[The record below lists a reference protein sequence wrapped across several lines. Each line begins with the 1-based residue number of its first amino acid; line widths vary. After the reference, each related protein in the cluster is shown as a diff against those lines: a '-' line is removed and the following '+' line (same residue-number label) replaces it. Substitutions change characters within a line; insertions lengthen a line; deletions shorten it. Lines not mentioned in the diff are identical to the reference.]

1 MLVTVLSVC
10 AVPVELLCKAD
21 LCGICVWGL
30 ERVFVLGHWDFLI
43 QQGLLCVYDKLIMPM
58 LVGRHVLEV

>member
-1 MLVTVLSVC
+1 MLVIVLSTCV
-10 AVPVELLCKAD
+10 VPVELLCKAD
-21 LCGICVWGL
+21 LCGIYVWGL